1 MAEAKKNHVLI
12 KICPWIGGGIG
23 FIINKAMGGSVLGTF
38 VLAGIGGGLG
48 FIVATA
54 IVQFIQPKSSE
65 G

>member
-1 MAEAKKNHVLI
+1 LA
-12 KICPWIGGGIG
+12 WIGGGIG